1 MFPKNEQLIQ
11 ENERLKQEN
20 AELVKQ
26 LAAKQHELDT
36 VELRLYKEVFSKIVI
51 NLEGSVTK

>member
-11 ENERLKQEN
+11 ENERLKQDN
-20 AELVKQ
+20 AELAKQ

-51 NLEGSVTK
+51 NLEGSVIK